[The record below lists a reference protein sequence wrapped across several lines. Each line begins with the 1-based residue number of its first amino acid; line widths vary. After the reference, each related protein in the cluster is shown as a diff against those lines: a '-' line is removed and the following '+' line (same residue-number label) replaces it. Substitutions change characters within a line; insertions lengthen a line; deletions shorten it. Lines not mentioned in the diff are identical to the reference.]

1 MRVSQ
6 PGPVVSQHTGTALFV
21 RIPRWQLD
29 WSKTRQKQSVIITVY
44 SFYMNIMATLSPVTA
59 PSLRVD
65 TGLNILTLEEYW
77 LLTHS
82 VSALEILMRDDK
94 RTERSKDCGHISPA
108 ALHSVHMPS
117 KSRSCYHQL
126 PSLTASCPQKKL
138 LENMKASIA
147 EHIKTRRERELEE
160 ENLLVAR

>member
-1 MRVSQ
+1 M
-6 PGPVVSQHTGTALFV
+6 
-21 RIPRWQLD
+21 
-29 WSKTRQKQSVIITVY
+29 K
-44 SFYMNIMATLSPVTA
+44 
-59 PSLRVD
+59 
-65 TGLNILTLEEYW
+65 
-77 LLTHS
+77 
-82 VSALEILMRDDK
+82 DDK

-147 EHIKTRRERELEE
+147 ENIKTRRERELEE